1 MFLRRCLRWCCWR
14 DRADLGQTA
23 ARFMPVLCSR
33 RPSVRP
39 RFKGKPGRFQL
50 GPYVVQ
56 QQQKRQ
62 QPSAWLECLSA
73 FARGETAGKR
83 CFVISGPKCHGAAL
97 KSSQCKMFSD
107 QSAAEKVHV
116 RLESVASKDR
126 SFTVN
131 AAKQNMKRSDA
142 RLCVYVCG
150 FGSFFVC
157 VSHGRL
163 FLVCLL

>member
-33 RPSVRP
+33 RPSA
-39 RFKGKPGRFQL
+39 FKGKTW
-50 GPYVVQ
+50 
-56 QQQKRQ
+56 
-62 QPSAWLECLSA
+62 ALSA
-73 FARGETAGKR
+73 RPICGAAAAEAATAERLAGMFVRLCSRRNCGETVFA
-83 CFVISGPKCHGAAL
+83 IASPKCHGAAL

-107 QSAAEKVHV
+107 QSAAEKVHL
-116 RLESVASKDR
+116 RLESVASKDW

-131 AAKQNMKRSDA
+131 AAQQNMKRSDA
-142 RLCVYVCG
+142 RLCVCVCG

>member
-33 RPSVRP
+33 RPSA
-39 RFKGKPGRFQL
+39 FKGKTW
-50 GPYVVQ
+50 
-56 QQQKRQ
+56 
-62 QPSAWLECLSA
+62 ALSA
-73 FARGETAGKR
+73 RPICGAAAAEAATAERLAGMFVRLCSRRNCGETVFA
-83 CFVISGPKCHGAAL
+83 ISSPKCHGAAL
-97 KSSQCKMFSD
+97 KSSQCKMFS
-107 QSAAEKVHV
+107 
-116 RLESVASKDR
+116 KDR

-131 AAKQNMKRSDA
+131 AAQQNMKRSDA
-142 RLCVYVCG
+142 RLCVCLCG